1 MFAHCIYHTIHYA
14 HSRFYDQDHVLSS
27 PDWIIYIFIYFF
39 HFFLFRFR
47 SVIGGSGSSSGAEH
61 HVHFDQATLRDDDFE
76 SDNNCVTY
84 QQAGDNIV
92 VVHLGFLQINHR
104 YLIELSLPSDLFKCN
119 TSVPINLVAD
129 NSSVPSIHCKLADK
143 ISLVNVEANGVDQQ
157 RAHGDS
163 PANDKCIQHYVIN
176 VEYFAYRE
184 KLLREELKLIN
195 ANNSVELLKL
205 VITARV
211 LGKGKGTPMLR
222 NGVHCIGAEADD
234 ESEMSEDPTATHRT
248 TNRLGDTAAASQPK
262 WMRVHVPTTAHLRL
276 RTT

>member
-1 MFAHCIYHTIHYA
+1 MC
-14 HSRFYDQDHVLSS
+14 VC
-27 PDWIIYIFIYFF
+27 
-39 HFFLFRFR
+39 
-47 SVIGGSGSSSGAEH
+47 VIGGSSGSGEH

-92 VVHLGFLQINHR
+92 VVHLGFLQINHH

-143 ISLVNVEANGVDQQ
+143 ITLVNVEANGVDQ
-157 RAHGDS
+157 RGDDKSHG
-163 PANDKCIQHYVIN
+163 NHKCVQHYVIK

-222 NGVHCIGAEADD
+222 NGIHCIGAEPDD
-234 ESEMSEDPTATHRT
+234 ESEMSEDPTAAHRPANRFADTST
-248 TNRLGDTAAASQPK
+248 TSQPQ
-262 WMRVHVPTTAHLRL
+262 
-276 RTT
+276 

>member
-1 MFAHCIYHTIHYA
+1 MN
-14 HSRFYDQDHVLSS
+14 
-27 PDWIIYIFIYFF
+27 
-39 HFFLFRFR
+39 
-47 SVIGGSGSSSGAEH
+47 IGGGSSGGGTEH

-84 QQAGDNIV
+84 SQAGDNIV

-143 ISLVNVEANGVDQQ
+143 ITLVDVESNGVDQQ
-157 RAHGDS
+157 QQQQQSAGHNSHG
-163 PANDKCIQHYVIN
+163 NNKCTQHYVIN

-222 NGVHCIGAEADD
+222 NGIHCIGVEPDD
-234 ESEMSEDPTATHRT
+234 ESEMSEDPTASHRT
-248 TNRLGDTAAASQPK
+248 ANHTGASSASRPHWAAHQHTNTQKSKFFSTKLNK
-262 WMRVHVPTTAHLRL
+262 
-276 RTT
+276 

>member
-1 MFAHCIYHTIHYA
+1 MTISY
-14 HSRFYDQDHVLSS
+14 
-27 PDWIIYIFIYFF
+27 
-39 HFFLFRFR
+39 
-47 SVIGGSGSSSGAEH
+47 IGGSGGGSEH
-61 HVHFDQATLRDDDFE
+61 HVHFDQTTLRDEDYE
-76 SDNNCVTY
+76 SDKNCVTY
-84 QQAGDNIV
+84 QQVGDNIV

-119 TSVPINLVAD
+119 TSVPINLMAD

-143 ISLVNVEANGVDQQ
+143 IMLMNINNANGVNQ
-157 RAHGDS
+157 RGRDDVVEDRNSHENGDKS
-163 PANDKCIQHYVIN
+163 IQHYVIK

-222 NGVHCIGAEADD
+222 NGIHCIGIEPDD
-234 ESEMSEDPTATHRT
+234 ESEMSKDLTATHRMV
-248 TNRLGDTAAASQPK
+248 N
-262 WMRVHVPTTAHLRL
+262 HVANTSNTSRPQ
-276 RTT
+276 